1 MPGPVIYLVRSWPRL
16 SQTFIVNE
24 VLALE
29 ERGVEVIVFSLV
41 HSGEEKVQPQVW
53 DVRARVRYL
62 DDRTRVVR
70 SVVDH
75 LNVFLDAPGSYVR
88 TLGFAARHRE
98 LSAGYATCST
108 LQCFRAAVRIAA
120 TIGPLR
126 RAGRAPAHVHA
137 HFAHDPAL
145 VALLVRRLTGLPY
158 SFTAHARD
166 LVQIPVTSLE
176 ARAAEATTLVTCC
189 RANAAYVA
197 AALPAGAGPARAPVR
212 VIHHGVDL
220 EHFQPPPERPGTGT
234 PMLVSVGR
242 LVEKKGFGDLLQAL
256 GRLKSSGHVFTCS
269 LYGDGPLRD
278 ALVATRDAL
287 GLTAEVQFEGEQDR
301 EQIVAALRAAD
312 IFVLTPVV
320 TEDGDRDGIP
330 NVLVEAMACGL
341 PVVTTSAGGISELVD
356 DGGNGF
362 VTDPADVAAVTAR
375 LSRLLQEPALRRDLG
390 TAARRTVESDYDVH
404 AAAAELE
411 RIFGVGAPPVREQVP

>member
-1 MPGPVIYLVRSWPRL
+1 VIYLIRSWPRL

-29 ERGVEVIVFSLV
+29 ARGVEVIVFSLV
-41 HSGEEKVQPQVW
+41 HSGEEMVQPQVW

-62 DDRTRVVR
+62 DDRTGAVR

-75 LNVFLDAPGSYVR
+75 LNVFLSTPGGYLR
-88 TLGFAARHRE
+88 TLGFAVGHPE

-108 LQCFRAAVRIAA
+108 LQCFRAAVQIAA
-120 TIGPLR
+120 TTAPLR
-126 RAGRAPAHVHA
+126 RAGRAPVHVHA

-166 LVQIPVTSLE
+166 LVQIPVASLA
-176 ARAAEATTLVTCC
+176 ARASEATTLVTCC
-189 RANAAYVA
+189 GANAEYVA
-197 AALPAGAGPARAPVR
+197 AALPPDETTARAPVR

-220 EHFQPPPERPGTGT
+220 EHFQPPPERPATAT

-242 LVEKKGFGDLLQAL
+242 LVEKKAFGDLLQAM
-256 GRLKSSGHVFTCS
+256 GRLKASGHAFTCA

-278 ALVATRDAL
+278 TLVALRDAL
-287 GLTAEVQFEGEQDR
+287 DLTAEVQFRGEQDR

-312 IFVLTPVV
+312 VFVLTPVV

-341 PVVTTSAGGISELVD
+341 PVVTTSAGGITELVD
-356 DGGNGF
+356 DGANGY
-362 VTDPADVAAVTAR
+362 VTEPADVTAVTAR
-375 LSRLLQEPALRRDLG
+375 LSRLLQEPQLRRDLG
-390 TAARRTVESDYDVH
+390 AAARRTVESDYDLH
-404 AAAAELE
+404 AAARELE
-411 RIFGVGAPPVREQVP
+411 QIFGVAASTVREQVP